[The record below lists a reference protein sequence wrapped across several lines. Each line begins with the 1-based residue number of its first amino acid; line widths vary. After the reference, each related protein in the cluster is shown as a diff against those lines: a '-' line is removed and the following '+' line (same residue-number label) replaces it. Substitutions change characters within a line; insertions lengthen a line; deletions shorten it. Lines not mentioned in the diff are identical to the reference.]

1 MPIFVAL
8 MASAVLHVSMLLS
21 EGWALP
27 NMSEVEELDVVLAP
41 PPARKLPEAPP
52 APVVKAPSA
61 PVKPRNEPAPPL
73 LAPADIAASSAAP
86 APVALAGT
94 ETPEDAALAA
104 PTQADAPALAPSAQ
118 ALASSASPTPAPVIL
133 ATALARLPVKAI
145 WRYTVTRGEGGL
157 LIGEATYGWEQ
168 DSGRYKATSR
178 TETIGIAAL
187 FVSAQITQE
196 SMGELDDTGLHPASY
211 RHVQPKR
218 TDSAELD
225 RVRGVVLSNQ
235 REMPLRDTA
244 ARVQDLLSMY
254 YQLGLLLATLDPVP
268 AEIELPLATGRKL
281 ESYRFAVLGE
291 ERLSRQL
298 NDYLT
303 RHLQARNGR
312 DIIDLWFA
320 PEFPLPLRMRFADRK
335 GDVYEQ
341 WLVLPN

>member
-61 PVKPRNEPAPPL
+61 PVK
-73 LAPADIAASSAAP
+73 
-86 APVALAGT
+86 
-94 ETPEDAALAA
+94 
-104 PTQADAPALAPSAQ
+104 ADAPALAPSAQ

-225 RVRGVVLSNQ
+225 RPLGVVRSNQ
-235 REMPLRDTA
+235 RDIPLGA
-244 ARVQDLLSMY
+244 GFAQHVLPAR
-254 YQLGLLLATLDPVP
+254 P
-268 AEIELPLATGRKL
+268 ATGH
-281 ESYRFAVLGE
+281 A
-291 ERLSRQL
+291 
-298 NDYLT
+298 
-303 RHLQARNGR
+303 
-312 DIIDLWFA
+312 
-320 PEFPLPLRMRFADRK
+320 
-335 GDVYEQ
+335 
-341 WLVLPN
+341 